1 MEPVNTPAGDHDQPD
16 KIGILVT
23 NLGTPAAPTASAV
36 RPYLREF
43 LSDRRVV
50 DMPRLLWLPILELII
65 LRLRPRQSAKAYAQ
79 IWSSEGSPLLV
90 HIRNQANA
98 LAEVLRARLGE
109 RAMVEFAFRYGQ
121 PSIGSGIKSLVAR
134 GARKLLV
141 LPMYPQYSATTVGST
156 FDAVADCLQGLRWV
170 PELRM
175 ITHYHDHPR
184 YISALAESVE
194 AHWQQHGRAKKL
206 LFSYHG
212 IPQRFCDSGDPYFDE
227 CLKTSSLVAQQ
238 LDLHKDGYVTAFQ
251 SRVGRELWT
260 GPYTDE
266 VLLDWAGQGVRSVQ
280 VICPGFSADC
290 LETLEEIAIRY
301 RQLFLRAGGE
311 RFDYIPALN
320 SDAGQVELMT
330 ALVRDHLQGWIRS
343 G

>member
-1 MEPVNTPAGDHDQPD
+1 MEPVNAPVIDHDQPD

-23 NLGTPAAPTASAV
+23 NLGTPTAPTAAAV

-79 IWSSEGSPLLV
+79 IWGSEGSPLLV
-90 HIRNQANA
+90 HTRNQANA

-121 PSIGSGIKSLVAR
+121 PSIASAVQSLLTR

-141 LPMYPQYSATTVGST
+141 LPMYPQYSGSTGGST
-156 FDAVADCLQGLRWV
+156 FDAVTDCLQEQRWV
-170 PELRM
+170 PEMRM
-175 ITHYHDHPR
+175 VTHYHDHPR
-184 YISALAESVE
+184 YISALAMSIK
-194 AHWQQHGRAKKL
+194 AHWNEHGRAKKL
-206 LFSYHG
+206 LISYHG
-212 IPQRFCDSGDPYFDE
+212 IPQRFCDNGDPYFDQ
-227 CLKTSSLVAQQ
+227 CLNTSRLVAEELELQEDEY
-238 LDLHKDGYVTAFQ
+238 LTAFQ
-251 SRVGRELWT
+251 SRVGREPWI

-266 VLLDWAGQGVRSVQ
+266 VLLDWAGQGMRSVQ

-301 RQLFLRAGGE
+301 RQLFVQAGGE

-330 ALVRDHLQGWIRS
+330 ALVRDNLQGWMHK

>member
-1 MEPVNTPAGDHDQPD
+1 MEPVDTPAVDQDQTD

-23 NLGTPAAPTASAV
+23 NLGTPAAPTAAAV

-50 DMPRLLWLPILELII
+50 DLPRLLWLPILELII
-65 LRLRPRQSAKAYAQ
+65 LNLRPRQSAKAYAQ
-79 IWSSEGSPLLV
+79 VWGAEGSPLAV
-90 HIRNQANA
+90 NTRNQANA

-109 RAMVEFAFRYGQ
+109 RAIVEFAFRYGQ
-121 PSIGSGIKSLVAR
+121 PSIASAIESLTAR

-184 YISALAESVE
+184 YISALAESIK
-194 AHWQQHGRAKKL
+194 AHWQQQGRAKKL
-206 LFSYHG
+206 LFSFHG
-212 IPQRFCDSGDPYFDE
+212 IPQRFCDNGDPYYEE
-227 CLKTSSLVAQQ
+227 CMKTASLVAQQ
-238 LDLHKDGYVTAFQ
+238 LDLQEDEYLTAFQ
-251 SRVGRELWT
+251 SRVGREPWI

-266 VLLDWAGQGVRSVQ
+266 VLLEWAGQGMRSVQ

-301 RQLFLRAGGE
+301 RQLFIRAGGE

-330 ALVRDHLQGWIRS
+330 ALVRDHLQGWMHS
-343 G
+343 N